1 MDEISYARA
10 DDHHIAY
17 RVTAGATAG
26 GVDVVMVAGAMFP
39 FEMLAE
45 DRVASRFMAGL
56 AALGR
61 LVVFD
66 KRGVGLSDPMT
77 DWSRSAQEQWA
88 EDLCAVVEAAELEH
102 PAVVSWDGMGVARL
116 AVSKC
121 ADLFGSMVLI
131 NPFRSTKGMAD
142 FLESHGD
149 DGVSGRSIEE
159 KVFPSRA
166 NDPDFWDWMA
176 RAGRSGASPASA
188 GRIWGHMLSCRAPLT
203 PAGMQVR
210 AMVLRNRDSMEIAGS
225 ARAVADEIPG
235 AIFVEVPGADV
246 YPSERSRRQRSRSG
260 RRWPCETWR
269 SEQGSMSV
277 TSTFAATTCPASRSM
292 SRRGSWGSPV
302 RVTRSSRTPSVRPR
316 WARVFASNRSV
327 GRS

>member
-10 DDHHIAY
+10 GDHHIAY
-17 RVTAGATAG
+17 RVTAGATSG

-246 YPSERSRRQRSRSG
+246 YPSERSRREINSG
-260 RRWPCETWR
+260 AT
-269 SEQGSMSV
+269 SS
-277 TSTFAATTCPASRSM
+277 TSTIEQSADASPIT
-292 SRRGSWGSPV
+292 GVVW
-302 RVTRSSRTPSVRPR
+302 
-316 WARVFASNRSV
+316 
-327 GRS
+327 